1 MKIKYIKENYFKPI
15 DTMKKKLDK
24 PSNADK
30 IRKESKEVLL
40 QSILENVD
48 IRDIYKFIFSIF
60 SKNTE
65 GYSKLYKGETI
76 DRGDGVKVPIFYIIN
91 SYRIESD
98 YINARLVNFS
108 YSPAIDIGDFV
119 CKEKSFVRISFKYQ
133 GSFDVINDTSDDY
146 STRYLDGRDFIKT
159 HEQSPWPNPDIK
171 SIQFDLEAMR
181 KSLEERFPGVC
192 FVITFEI
199 QVIKGPIGFGENKNY
214 KLAHTESD
222 ADKVIKDWKESNN
235 Q

>member
-24 PSNADK
+24 PSNADN
-30 IRKESKEVLL
+30 IRKESKEILL
-40 QSILENVD
+40 QNILENVG
-48 IRDIYKFIFSIF
+48 IKNIYNFILSIF
-60 SKNTE
+60 NENSSIYNRIVH
-65 GYSKLYKGETI
+65 KGKTI
-76 DRGDGVKVPIFYIIN
+76 DRVDGAKIPIFYIIN
-91 SYRIESD
+91 INRIESD
-98 YINARLVNFS
+98 HFSARLANFS
-108 YSPAIDIGDFV
+108 YSPSIDIDDFV

-133 GSFDVINDTSDDY
+133 GSFDVIKDTSDDY
-146 STRYLDGRDFIKT
+146 STRELDGRDFIKA

-171 SIQFDLEAMR
+171 LIQFDLEAMR

-199 QVIKGPIGFGENKNY
+199 QVMKGENKNY
-214 KLAHTESD
+214 KLAYTESD
-222 ADKVIKDWKESNN
+222 VDKVIKDWKEINN

>member
-24 PSNADK
+24 PSNADN
-30 IRKESKEVLL
+30 IRKESKEILL

-48 IRDIYKFIFSIF
+48 IKNIYNFILSIFNENSSIYKRIVH
-60 SKNTE
+60 
-65 GYSKLYKGETI
+65 KGKTI
-76 DRGDGVKVPIFYIIN
+76 DRVDGAKIPIFYIIN
-91 SYRIESD
+91 INRIESD
-98 YINARLVNFS
+98 HFSARLANFS
-108 YSPAIDIGDFV
+108 YSPSIDIDDFV

-133 GSFDVINDTSDDY
+133 GSFDVIKDTSDDY
-146 STRYLDGRDFIKT
+146 PTRELDGRDFIKV

-171 SIQFDLEAMR
+171 LIQFDLEAMR

-199 QVIKGPIGFGENKNY
+199 QVMKGENKNY

-222 ADKVIKDWKESNN
+222 ADKVIKDWKEINN

>member
-15 DTMKKKLDK
+15 DTMKKKLGK
-24 PSNADK
+24 PSNADN
-30 IRKESKEVLL
+30 IRKESKEILL

-48 IRDIYKFIFSIF
+48 IRDIYNFILRIF
-60 SKNTE
+60 SKNGET
-65 GYSKLYKGETI
+65 YIKLHKGETI
-76 DRGDGVKVPIFYIIN
+76 DRGDGVKVPIFYIIK

-146 STRYLDGRDFIKT
+146 SIRELGGKDFIKA
-159 HEQSPWPNPDIK
+159 HEQSSWPNPDIK
-171 SIQFDLEAMR
+171 LIQFDLEAIR

-222 ADKVIKDWKESNN
+222 VDKVIKDWKEINN